1 MAIIKCNY
9 CGGET
14 EIDISEEKK
23 IGVCK
28 CCESMLIIP
37 KQLGRKG
44 NLYNRAVFLRQ
55 NNEFDQAESI
65 YEDILREDNTDA
77 EAHWGL
83 ALSKYGIEYVEDPLT
98 QERIPTCHRMLLQ
111 TILADHDYQAA
122 LKEADEESR
131 LIMEREGERID
142 QIQRRILEIS
152 RQEKPYDVF
161 ICYKETDEVGNRT
174 EDSVLA
180 QEIYQELEKKAY
192 RVFFARKTLENKL
205 GVEFEPI
212 IYAALSSASVMIAVG
227 TKPEHFKA
235 VWVRNEWSRFLKMS
249 KEKSKTLIPVYRGMS
264 PYELPA
270 ELASF
275 QGQDMGKIGGMQ
287 DLLDGVDR
295 CMRHKRAG
303 VDLDEGTLS
312 TATGAN
318 RLIEKGEILL
328 KLKNYADAKANY
340 YRATE
345 DYPEDYRGWWGLI
358 VSSTQNF
365 TSVYQNQGE
374 ESAWFGYVCKL
385 TDDKTLQPLAEQY
398 AEYIWKIA
406 VLDAKDEIKKI
417 NTITKTDTVLLNELS
432 NKKSSLFQEISQY
445 EGTAEKEKHRIRKI
459 AEINRQEEEQL
470 ESIKKKKKACLI
482 IFALCLLADIG
493 AMLIC
498 KDLNKLMLFIVP
510 SVAIAFVSASKGIS
524 DLNRVDSYPSFEVLD
539 STIQRCRHQI
549 IQSERELEAN
559 EENTK
564 KRIWSIN
571 NQIKGVM
578 SQIETLSAEIAKKQE
593 YIALG
598 AEKLAEYWFV
608 SRCAE
613 VGLHLRCDPKLFE
626 YRDEMY
632 REIRNES
639 SDECYDSYTTKDRI
653 KIRKCS
659 KVYRMS

>member
-318 RLIEKGEILL
+318 RLIEKGEICL
-328 KLKNYADAKANY
+328 KLKNYEDAEKNY
-340 YRATE
+340 DRATRE
-345 DYPEDYRGWWGLI
+345 YPEDYRGWWGKI
-358 VSSTQNF
+358 VCYTRNF
-365 TSVYQNQGE
+365 TQMMRNQTQLDR
-374 ESAWFGYVCKL
+374 WFDYVHGL
-385 TDDKTLQPLAEQY
+385 TDEETLQHLAEQY
-398 AEYIWKIA
+398 AEYIRKEA
-406 VLDAKDEIKKI
+406 TLDAVAEVEDVKIKIEKDKEERNLLISKKESLRQEILEWKRTAEKGRDYTRENLVSAMKAKEELTTIRIKKKVCLIIGILALLIYLGSLTIFNDYVNLFAIEHRTMFCWCLGFLVFAIMLGYQKGIYRSGEKTKIKILLPYPPLKTLNSEIKK
-417 NTITKTDTVLLNELS
+417 
-432 NKKSSLFQEISQY
+432 FQNAI
-445 EGTAEKEKHRIRKI
+445 
-459 AEINRQEEEQL
+459 L
-470 ESIKKKKKACLI
+470 ESE
-482 IFALCLLADIG
+482 
-493 AMLIC
+493 
-498 KDLNKLMLFIVP
+498 KDLEE
-510 SVAIAFVSASKGIS
+510 SKE
-524 DLNRVDSYPSFEVLD
+524 YA
-539 STIQRCRHQI
+539 
-549 IQSERELEAN
+549 SERIL
-559 EENTK
+559 
-564 KRIWSIN
+564 SIE
-571 NQIKGVM
+571 NQINKVT
-578 SQIETLSAEIAKKQE
+578 SQIEELAAWIEKKQK
-593 YIALG
+593 YIAIG
-598 AEKLAEYWFV
+598 EEKLAEYWFV
-608 SRCAE
+608 SRCAGAGMNLE
-613 VGLHLRCDPKLFE
+613 CDPQLLE
-626 YRDEMY
+626 YREEVY
-632 REIRNES
+632 RE
-639 SDECYDSYTTKDRI
+639 K
-653 KIRKCS
+653 K
-659 KVYRMS
+659 

>member
-1 MAIIKCNY
+1 MATMAIIKCNY

-14 EIDISEEKK
+14 AIDISEEKK

-37 KQLGRKG
+37 KQLGRRG

-161 ICYKETDEVGNRT
+161 ICYKETDEAGNRT

-192 RVFFARKTLENKL
+192 RVFFSRKTLENKL

-227 TKPEHFKA
+227 TRPEHFKA

-249 KEKSKTLIPVYRGMS
+249 KEKPKTLIPVYRGMS

-275 QGQDMGKIGGMQ
+275 QGQDMGKIGAMQ
-287 DLLDGVDR
+287 DLLDGVER
-295 CMRHKRAG
+295 CMRHKRESG
-303 VDLDEGTLS
+303 VLANASLS
-312 TATGAN
+312 TARGAD
-318 RLIEKGEILL
+318 RLIEKGEICL
-328 KLKNYADAKANY
+328 KLKNYKDAEKNY
-340 YRATE
+340 DRTTQV
-345 DYPEDYRGWWGLI
+345 YPEDYRGWWGKI
-358 VSSTQNF
+358 VSYTQNF
-365 TSVYQNQGE
+365 TQMMRDQTQLDL
-374 ESAWFGYVCKL
+374 WFDYVRRL
-385 TDDKTLQPLAEQY
+385 TDKETLQHLAEQY
-398 AEYIWKIA
+398 AEYIRKEA
-406 VLDAKDEIKKI
+406 VLDAVAEIEDVKMKIEKDKEEHNYLKNKKESLRQDILEWKRIAEKGSDHTREKLVSAMKAKEELTTIKVKKKVFLIIGIVSVLIFLVFMTILSDYTHMFAREHKKIFNWCYGFVCFPIVLGFWKGIYRSGEKTKIKILLPYPPLKTLNLGIKK
-417 NTITKTDTVLLNELS
+417 
-432 NKKSSLFQEISQY
+432 FQIQ
-445 EGTAEKEKHRIRKI
+445 I
-459 AEINRQEEEQL
+459 L
-470 ESIKKKKKACLI
+470 ESEK
-482 IFALCLLADIG
+482 LLEES
-493 AMLIC
+493 
-498 KDLNKLMLFIVP
+498 KEN
-510 SVAIAFVSASKGIS
+510 ASK
-524 DLNRVDSYPSFEVLD
+524 
-539 STIQRCRHQI
+539 
-549 IQSERELEAN
+549 
-559 EENTK
+559 
-564 KRIWSIN
+564 RILSIE
-571 NQIKGVM
+571 NQINKVT
-578 SQIETLSAEIAKKQE
+578 SQIEELAAWIEKKTEIYCNRGGEACRILVCFKMCGRRYE
-593 YIALG
+593 SGMRSTAFG
-598 AEKLAEYWFV
+598 V
-608 SRCAE
+608 S
-613 VGLHLRCDPKLFE
+613 
-626 YRDEMY
+626 
-632 REIRNES
+632 
-639 SDECYDSYTTKDRI
+639 
-653 KIRKCS
+653 
-659 KVYRMS
+659 